1 MTKVLEEVFKK
12 EQEELEKEK
21 KRLEKELKE
30 YKDNAIRHF
39 LTIKIIN
46 EEIEKLTLN
55 KSTVNSVYE
64 LIKLL
69 SLNDK
74 FIDNKR
80 YLNGII
86 KEYKEISDKIDDLKP
101 KGNQSTDKDK
111 DSQSKKENI
120 IYKKYGIN
128 AESIRKIENKK

>member
-12 EQEELEKEK
+12 EQEELEEEK
-21 KRLEKELKE
+21 KILEKELKE

-64 LIKLL
+64 LIKQL

-80 YLNGII
+80 YFNGII
-86 KEYKEISDKIDDLKP
+86 DEYQNIVKEID
-101 KGNQSTDKDK
+101 QSNNK
-111 DSQSKKENI
+111 NG
-120 IYKKYGIN
+120 IYEKYGLDLD
-128 AESIRKIENKK
+128 SIRKIENIQ